1 MRGMKTSRA
10 TGREVFSWC
19 LYDFAN
25 SAFATTILAVIFNRY
40 YAGVIARGAEGVPIT
55 LFGTT
60 HQVHGAALFNFVVTI
75 SMLVVAITAPILG
88 AWADSRRAKKKFLSV
103 YILIG
108 VISTGML
115 STAGPGEWLWG
126 GIWFIFANIAFA
138 GGNVYYNA
146 FLRDIASPDEM
157 GRVSGWGW
165 GTGYLGGGLLL
176 LINLVMLQK
185 PEWLGFAAG
194 SLNVHHTFLTVSVWW
209 ALFSIPLLVNL
220 HEPGEPLEKLTIAE
234 QARQTFQ
241 RLGTSFRHIRNYR
254 QLWRFLIAYLFF
266 NDGIET
272 VILMAAIFGDEVL
285 GMGQG
290 LLIGYFL
297 LIQFTAFGGSLL
309 FGRISSRFG
318 NKSSLMATL
327 VIWCGVVIAA
337 YFIGWTGHPIKEYF
351 VLGVVAG
358 MVMGASQSLAR
369 ALQGTFTPVG
379 HEAEF
384 FGFFAV
390 SGRFA
395 SLFGPLTYGAVVAVT
410 GSLRLAILTL
420 VVFFLLGIVLLMWV
434 NEEEGRR
441 SALGDSAEN
450 PSYLPED

>member
-1 MRGMKTSRA
+1 MTTSRA
-10 TGREVFSWC
+10 SGREVFSWC

-40 YAGVIARGAEGVPIT
+40 YAGVIARGAEGVPVT
-55 LFGTT
+55 LFGIS
-60 HQVHGAALFNFVVTI
+60 HHVHGAAMFNFIVTI
-75 SMLVVAITAPILG
+75 SMLIVAITAPILG

-108 VISTGML
+108 VVSTGML
-115 STAGPGEWLWG
+115 ATAGPGQWLWG
-126 GIWFIFANIAFA
+126 GIWFILANIAFA

-165 GTGYLGGGLLL
+165 GTGYLGGGTLLL
-176 LINLVMLQK
+176 LNLIMLQK
-185 PEWLGFAAG
+185 PQWLGFAEG
-194 SLNVHHTFLTVSVWW
+194 SLNVHHTFLTVSFWW
-209 ALFSIPLLVNL
+209 ALFSIPLLANL
-220 HEPGEPLEKLTIAE
+220 HEHGEPLEKASIPE
-234 QARQTFQ
+234 QARQTFR
-241 RLGTSFRHIRNYR
+241 RLADSFRQIRKYR

-272 VILMAAIFGDEVL
+272 VILMAAIFGDQVL
-285 GMGQG
+285 GMEQS

-309 FGRISSRFG
+309 FGRISSHLG
-318 NKSSLMATL
+318 NKLSLLITL
-327 VIWCGVVIAA
+327 VIWCAVVISA
-337 YFIGWTGHPIKEYF
+337 YFIGWTGHPIEEYF
-351 VLGVVAG
+351 VMGVVAG

-395 SLFGPLTYGAVVAVT
+395 SLLGPLTYGIVVAIT
-410 GSLRLAILTL
+410 GSLRLAILAL
-420 VVFFLLGIVLLMWV
+420 VVFFLLGIVLLTWV
-434 NEEEGRR
+434 NEAEGRR
-441 SALGDSAEN
+441 SALGERPAQASELGAE
-450 PSYLPED
+450 